1 VSNFVFL
8 RAEWPELH
16 EEAVRAERIA
26 IADPRASCFYARRTL
41 ELTLDWLYEADETL
55 RLPFRSDL
63 AAKIAEP
70 TMVKLVGAAVRTKM
84 DIIRREGNAA
94 VHKSGPVSAGDSVRV
109 MGELFHVM
117 YWLARHYVR
126 DITNQPSASL
136 AFDQSVIPRPLP
148 AEVRKKK
155 QAEIQAMA
163 EQFARQQAELTE
175 ALRKNRDLGAAIAEL
190 QAEIKTAKAA
200 NIAVPD
206 THDYDEAATRQLI
219 IDLLLKEAGWPL
231 DRKEDREFPVTGM
244 PTPSGK
250 GTVDYVL
257 WDDDG
262 RPLGLVEAKRTTMN
276 ALAGQQQA
284 RLYADQLEARSGQR
298 PIIFCTNGYQTHIWD
313 DLRYP
318 PRVVQGFYSKEE
330 LRLLIQRRISRHATD
345 GLPINDEIVSRYYQ
359 IRAIRRIAKTFELDN
374 RRAALLVMAT
384 GGGKTRTTIGLV
396 DLLIRTNW
404 VKRVLFLAD
413 RQALVTQATNAF
425 KQHLPGVPTV
435 NLLTEKDTEARVYV
449 STYPTMMGL
458 INEIT
463 DDGRRRFGPGY
474 FDLVVIDE
482 AHRSVYQK
490 YRAIFE
496 YFDSLLVGLT
506 ATPKDE
512 VDRNTYRLFDLP
524 AGEPTDSYS
533 LDEAVE
539 DGWLVPPGAVD
550 VPLKFPRRGIKY
562 DELSEEDKE
571 AWDAAE
577 WEDEQGIPTE
587 VTPDEINKFLFNGD
601 TIDKTLETVMT
612 LGLTVEAGD
621 RLGKTIIFAR
631 NNNHA
636 EFIAERFNKIY
647 PEHRG
652 EFAQVITYQKSY
664 AQSLID
670 AFKMRDKPPHIA
682 ISVDMLDTGIDVPE
696 VVNLVF
702 AKPVHSKTKFWQMI
716 GRGTRLCPDLF
727 GPNLDKEGFL
737 VFDLCQNVEFFNQN
751 LPTVEGHLQLSL
763 SEQIFRRRADLLL
776 GLDQLSTP
784 EPATGTTDGAQS
796 EAELRRDV
804 AQRLQEQVVGMDP
817 TNIEV
822 RRHLREV
829 ETYRELS
836 NWQVITPEKHA
847 EINDHLAGL
856 PTAFREDEYGE
867 EAKRFDYLVLRLQL
881 AYLHADPGYMSFRS
895 QVQEIASALL
905 DEITLSIP
913 AVRDQRVLLED
924 VASDEWWP
932 DITLPM
938 LETMRRRLRGLVKL
952 LPRIRRGVIYTDFED
967 ELGELSLPEI
977 KGLPPGV
984 SRSRFETK
992 VRSYLRSH
1000 DDEPAVRKLRGN
1012 EQLTVDVLYAL
1023 QDIFIASGYGTTE
1036 DIEAVAEEH
1045 GGFGLFL
1052 RSITGLDHEAATAAF
1067 EGLVSGRILSPPQL
1081 AYMNLLTDSLAR
1093 NGLLDVGN
1101 LYESPFTARAP
1112 HGPEDL
1118 FSGADVDSMADV
1130 LAAVRATAQP
1140 TGHSAAPVAE

>member
-1 VSNFVFL
+1 
-8 RAEWPELH
+8 
-16 EEAVRAERIA
+16 
-26 IADPRASCFYARRTL
+26 
-41 ELTLDWLYEADETL
+41 
-55 RLPFRSDL
+55 
-63 AAKIAEP
+63 
-70 TMVKLVGAAVRTKM
+70 
-84 DIIRREGNAA
+84 
-94 VHKSGPVSAGDSVRV
+94 
-109 MGELFHVM
+109 M

-126 DITNQPSASL
+126 NQANQPSVGL
-136 AFDQSVIPRPLP
+136 AFDQSAIPRPLP
-148 AEVRKKK
+148 TEVRKKK

-163 EQFARQQAELTE
+163 EQFARQQAELAE
-175 ALRKNRDLGAAIAEL
+175 ALRRNQDLDAEITEL
-190 QAEIKTAKAA
+190 QAEIKAAKAT
-200 NIAVPD
+200 NTAVPD
-206 THDYDEAATRQLI
+206 THDYDEAKTRQLI

-231 DRKEDREFPVTGM
+231 DKKEDREFPVTGM

-262 RPLGLVEAKRTTMN
+262 RPLGLVEAKRTTKN

-284 RLYADQLEARSGQR
+284 RLYADQLEARFGQR
-298 PIIFCTNGYQTHIWD
+298 PIVICTNGYQAYIWD

-318 PRVVQGFYSKEE
+318 PREVQGFYTKEE
-330 LRLLIQRRISRHATD
+330 LRLLIQRRTSRHAMD

-359 IRAIRRIAKTFELDN
+359 IRAIRRIAKTFEADH

-384 GGGKTRTTIGLV
+384 GAGKTRTTIGLV
-396 DLLIRTNW
+396 DLLIRANW

-413 RQALVTQATNAF
+413 RQALVVQATNAF

-463 DDGRRRFGPGY
+463 DDGRRRFGSGY

-490 YRAIFE
+490 YRTIFE
-496 YFDSLLVGLT
+496 YFDALLVGLT

-539 DGWLVPPGAVD
+539 DGWLVPPSAVD

-562 DELSEEDKE
+562 DDLSEEDKE

-577 WEDEQGIPTE
+577 WDDEHGIPTE

-601 TIDKTLETVMT
+601 TIDKTLETLMT
-612 LGLTVEAGD
+612 LGQTVEAGD

-751 LPTVEGHLQLSL
+751 LPTIEGHLQPSL

-776 GLDQLSTP
+776 GLDQLSPQP
-784 EPATGTTDGAQS
+784 EPVTGAGGSQS
-796 EAELRRDV
+796 EAGLRRDV
-804 AQRLQEQVVGMDP
+804 AQRLQEEVASMDP

-822 RRHLREV
+822 RRHLHEV

-836 NWQVITPEKHA
+836 NWQLITPEKHA
-847 EINDHLAGL
+847 EINDHLASL
-856 PTAFREDEYGE
+856 PTAFREDEHGE

-881 AYLHADPGYMSFRS
+881 AYLHADAGYMSFRS

-905 DEITLSIP
+905 DEFTLSIP
-913 AVRDQRVLLED
+913 AVRDQRVLLEE
-924 VASDEWWP
+924 VAGDEWWP
-932 DITLPM
+932 DVTLPM

-984 SRSRFETK
+984 SRSRFEAK

-1012 EQLTVDVLYAL
+1012 KQLTVDVLYAL

-1067 EGLVSGRILSPPQL
+1067 GRLVSGRSLGPPQF
-1081 AYMNLLTDSLAR
+1081 AYMNLLVDSLAK
-1093 NGLLDVGN
+1093 NGILEIGD

-1118 FSGADVDSMADV
+1118 FSNVDVDSIAEV
-1130 LAAVRATAQP
+1130 LAAVRATALP
-1140 TGHSAAPVAE
+1140 TGHPASPVDE